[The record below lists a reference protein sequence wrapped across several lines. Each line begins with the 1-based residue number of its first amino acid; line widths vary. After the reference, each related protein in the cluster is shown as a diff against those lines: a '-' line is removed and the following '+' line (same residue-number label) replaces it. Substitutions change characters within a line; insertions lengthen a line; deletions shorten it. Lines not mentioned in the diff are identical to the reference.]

1 MVSIKN
7 VTNTIPHSTAFNSR
21 TITAPA
27 AMNNVLITTNYFTSV
42 AEKTKSNIKLWPNYY
57 ID

>member
-7 VTNTIPHSTAFNSR
+7 VTNTVPHSTEFNSR

-42 AEKTKSNIKLWPNYY
+42 AEKTK
-57 ID
+57 